1 MKVNLFLFDE
11 FDMLEAAA
19 PAEVFGKVPEQ
30 FYLEYYS
37 LKGGFVSSM
46 QRMKVWTD
54 TVCENI
60 SGDVLIIPGGKG
72 ARRMIRD
79 NVSLCGVLKKMV
91 ESHSF
96 CVMIGSGI
104 SLVSQTGV
112 LYRRR
117 VCNYTMDQNWNRI
130 FQAGVY
136 RTDSI
141 RWTADG
147 KYYSAVSPVDGVDMC
162 LNILADLT
170 DLDIALRIA
179 GDLGYKWNPDEE
191 EGIDR

>member
-1 MKVNLFLFDE
+1 
-11 FDMLEAAA
+11 
-19 PAEVFGKVPEQ
+19 
-30 FYLEYYS
+30 
-37 LKGGFVSSM
+37 M